1 MVEYKSNENGG
12 QFRRLKFTTIIL
24 GAIALGSSLIY
35 AAMSNAVARGE
46 NRTISLRG
54 VHTKDTLTITYKH
67 GGQYDQAAL
76 EKINYFMR
84 DWRTKQPTKMDP
96 ALIDLLWEL
105 HQELGSKKPIHLI
118 SGFRSSK
125 TNAMLKRIGR
135 GVARRSM
142 HIKGQAADV
151 FFPDVPIKKLRESA
165 LLRERGGVGY
175 YPRSGKHGFVHVDT
189 GRVRHWPRMS
199 PTRLA
204 ALFRNNKTKHKP
216 GSTAPTRFA
225 GNKTHNHN
233 HNYAEIIQP
242 ASGGLRRIPIPQNK
256 PRVILA
262 SLPQE
267 TIKSQTIANS
277 EFAAVPKPRIKPVLA
292 AKPEPLFAPVKRAQP
307 VITASISP
315 SIFMAPPRVK
325 PVLTRSF
332 AKLPNAA
339 KPKRSAKGDLQNI
352 HIASAAA
359 GLTAREQ
366 IAPGLTINRSR
377 KGNLLMSSHGS
388 LILKLQRA
396 RQLGAT
402 HATTPMR
409 PTKVSRLN

>member
-1 MVEYKSNENGG
+1 LVEYKSNENGG

-24 GAIALGSSLIY
+24 GAIALGSSLTY
-35 AAMSNAVARGE
+35 AAMSNAVARGDD
-46 NRTISLRG
+46 RTISLRG
-54 VHTKDTLTITYKH
+54 VHTKDTLTITYKRD
-67 GGQYDQAAL
+67 GQYDQAAL

-84 DWRTKQPTKMDP
+84 DWRAKQPTKMDP

-105 HQELGSKKPIHLI
+105 HKELGSKKPIHLI
-118 SGFRSSK
+118 SGYRSSK
-125 TNAMLKRIGR
+125 TNTMLRRIGR

-204 ALFRNNKTKHKP
+204 ALFRKNKTKHKP
-216 GSTAPTRFA
+216 GSAAPTRFA
-225 GNKTHNHN
+225 SHKTHNHN
-233 HNYAEIIQP
+233 FAEIQP
-242 ASGGLRRIPIPQNK
+242 TSGGLRRIPIPQHK
-256 PRVILA
+256 SRVVLA

-267 TIKSQTIANS
+267 ATKTRSIAKS
-277 EFAAVPKPRIKPVLA
+277 ELAAVPKPRIKPALA
-292 AKPEPLFAPVKRAQP
+292 AKPEPLFAAVKRAQP
-307 VITASISP
+307 IITASISP

-339 KPKRSAKGDLQNI
+339 KPRRSAKGDLQNI

-388 LILKLQRA
+388 LLLKFQRA
-396 RQLGAT
+396 RQLRAYKPAASDAAT
-402 HATTPMR
+402 
-409 PTKVSRLN
+409 KLSSLN